1 MNSTKK
7 YYESMEQIKDLSEFL
22 DFIGNA
28 RYNGTAN
35 VLINS
40 GHLTDDFFD
49 LKSGVAGEYLQK
61 ISNYA
66 IRAAIILNES
76 HLEHPRFREMVFEAN
91 RSGSIAYFSEK
102 NKAEEWLGD
111 NI

>member
-1 MNSTKK
+1 MNSTLN
-7 YYESMEQIKDLSEFL
+7 YYESKEIIEDIGDFL

-28 RYNGTAN
+28 GYSGVRS

-40 GHLTDDFFD
+40 EHLTEDFFD

-61 ISNYA
+61 LSNYA
-66 IRAAIILNES
+66 LRAAILLDES

-91 RSGSIAYFSEK
+91 RSGSISYFK
-102 NKAEEWLGD
+102 DKDAAIQWLVG
-111 NI
+111 

>member
-28 RYNGTAN
+28 RYRGTAN
-35 VLINS
+35 ILINS

-61 ISNYA
+61 LSNYA
-66 IRAAIILNES
+66 MRAAIILDKK
-76 HLEHPRFREMVFEAN
+76 HLENLRFREMVSEAN
-91 RSGSIAYFSEK
+91 KSGNIAYFSEMTG
-102 NKAEEWLGD
+102 AEAWL
-111 NI
+111 NL